1 MTTVMPQEIEVW
13 YLIPA
18 LRREIA
24 SVLIK
29 DHNLKQKEVAAI
41 LGITESAVSQYIKSK
56 RAHELK
62 FTAEEIAQIK
72 KVAEE
77 VIKDKSN
84 VMKYMYDLCTA
95 FRGSHSVCELHRK
108 YDKKIGKECKV
119 CLAVDH

>member
-24 SVLIK
+24 SILIK
-29 DHNLKQKEVAAI
+29 DHKLKQKEVAAI
-41 LGITESAVSQYIKSK
+41 LGITEAAVSQYVKSK
-56 RAHELK
+56 RAQELK
-62 FTAEEIAQIK
+62 FSAKEIEHIK
-72 KVAEE
+72 KATQD
-77 VIKDKSN
+77 IINDKSH

-108 YDKKIGKECKV
+108 YDKSIGKECKV
-119 CLAVDH
+119 CLAVEH